1 MIADDSTYNR
11 NFSLSSPRLAAAAD
25 APRSGTSD
33 KSSSTNCTLDKRPSA
48 LIRRY
53 GSLYAQARI
62 DTLDALEKLPQL
74 SDCDELKSKLL
85 FSVVVVSGQRVE
97 QRTLRGIFLSVFG
110 FY

>member
-1 MIADDSTYNR
+1 MVDR
-11 NFSLSSPRLAAAAD
+11 G
-25 APRSGTSD
+25 SGGGLGLGS
-33 KSSSTNCTLDKRPSA
+33 LDKRPSA

-85 FSVVVVSGQRVE
+85 FSVVVVSPSAGDEAAARDPSGDGAHV
-97 QRTLRGIFLSVFG
+97 RNSVIT
-110 FY
+110 